1 MTLPCSFFAIYGNN
15 EQHSFQK
22 LINMARTDDLI
33 LFAQVVE
40 AGSFSKVAEQ
50 NSLTNSVVS
59 KRIGRLEEELGV
71 QLLYRTTRRLTL
83 SEAGKELYQGAK
95 NVKAAALDA
104 FDAVAGFG
112 EKVSGHVRMS
122 VPTISGELLLAD
134 AVADFCQQHPG
145 LTVEMSLDNRFVN
158 LVEEG
163 FDLVIRTGYLDD
175 SSLIARHI
183 LDSQWVICAAPA
195 YVRHFG
201 APREP
206 SDLLTH
212 NCLRYAYQSTGA
224 SEWAFKGEEGNYLVS
239 VSGSFSTD
247 NAGALR
253 KAALGGRGIVY
264 VPRCLVYHD
273 LMQGDLV
280 DLFPDRVGKK
290 LGIYAVYPFTRQPP
304 RKIRLLIEHI
314 RQRYLDIAHYFV

>member
-1 MTLPCSFFAIYGNN
+1 
-15 EQHSFQK
+15 
-22 LINMARTDDLI
+22 MASTDDLI

-83 SEAGKELYQGAK
+83 SEAGKALYQGAK

-195 YVRHFG
+195 YVRRFG

-224 SEWAFKGEEGNYLVS
+224 SEWAFKGEDGNYLVS

-253 KAALGGRGIVY
+253 KAALGGAASSTCR
-264 VPRCLVYHD
+264 
-273 LMQGDLV
+273 
-280 DLFPDRVGKK
+280 
-290 LGIYAVYPFTRQPP
+290 AVWSITT
-304 RKIRLLIEHI
+304 
-314 RQRYLDIAHYFV
+314 

>member
-1 MTLPCSFFAIYGNN
+1 M
-15 EQHSFQK
+15 
-22 LINMARTDDLI
+22 
-33 LFAQVVE
+33 
-40 AGSFSKVAEQ
+40 
-50 NSLTNSVVS
+50 
-59 KRIGRLEEELGV
+59 
-71 QLLYRTTRRLTL
+71 
-83 SEAGKELYQGAK
+83 
-95 NVKAAALDA
+95 KAAALDA

-183 LDSQWVICAAPA
+183 LDSQWVICAAPPMCA
-195 YVRHFG
+195 
-201 APREP
+201 
-206 SDLLTH
+206 
-212 NCLRYAYQSTGA
+212 A
-224 SEWAFKGEEGNYLVS
+224 SGRRASRQTCSPTTACATPTRARGLGWAFKGKRATICCRCRAA
-239 VSGSFSTD
+239 FAPTTP
-247 NAGALR
+247 ALCAR
-253 KAALGGRGIVY
+253 RRWGRGIVY

-273 LMQGDLV
+273 LMNGELV
-280 DLFPDRVGKK
+280 DLFPDQVGKK

-314 RQRYLDIAHYFV
+314 RQRYLDIAHYFG